1 MDDQITLI
9 MCRNKLYDHSKDG
22 PILIDNFNTEWNSFD
37 FDTKITFTSKWHN
50 RVKEE
55 DKTDIA
61 ALGLGLC
68 REYIEEINFDN
79 KNDKSDIIGKLSI
92 EECHIE
98 FTFYTKRDNIVE
110 KKDVIDGEEVISITL
125 NDVHHCSINIKYKHI
140 SSGFTTLSEFDST
153 QIIPVSIAEKILH
166 TKSIDEVLK
175 IIKENKKDA

>member
-1 MDDQITLI
+1 MDDQITLF

-68 REYIEEINFDN
+68 REYGEDFNFHN
-79 KNDKSDIIGKLSI
+79 ISEQSDIIGKLSI
-92 EECHIE
+92 EEYHIE

-125 NDVHHCSINIKYKHI
+125 NDVHHCSINIEYKHI

-153 QIIPVSIAEKILH
+153 AIIPVSIAEKILH
-166 TKSIDEVLK
+166 TNSIDEVLK
-175 IIKENKKDA
+175 IIKENKKDV